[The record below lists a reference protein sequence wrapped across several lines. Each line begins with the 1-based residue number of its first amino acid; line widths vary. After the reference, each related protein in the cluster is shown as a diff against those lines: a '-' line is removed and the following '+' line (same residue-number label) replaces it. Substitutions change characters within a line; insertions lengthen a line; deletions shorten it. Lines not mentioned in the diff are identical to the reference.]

1 MDGSGM
7 HELMSNMKLDSL
19 DTVTPSLGYVLLNV
33 EEPKICYSAISKVYL
48 SFFTGYY
55 GAKGWVHCSLSRE
68 GLWGSEKNTDLE
80 FEA

>member
-1 MDGSGM
+1 M

-55 GAKGWVHCSLSRE
+55 GAKG
-68 GLWGSEKNTDLE
+68 
-80 FEA
+80 